1 VRELAPAFKPLI
13 TIVTKAGA
21 SSRTPRDLRFAI

>member
-1 VRELAPAFKPLI
+1 VRELAPAFV
-13 TIVTKAGA
+13 TIVINVLKAGA